1 MTDNKLTIAEAAQ
14 HFDVSERTIRRWVE
28 SGKLVAER
36 TNGQRFVLLD
46 TRTEACPNDQTV
58 DKSVSIPLESEN
70 KNLRDQLQRADSE
83 IESLRDQLSRKDEQI
98 DHLTQV
104 VAMSQKNIATL
115 SEQNQLLLE
124 DQQRRPWW
132 KRIFRW

>member
-1 MTDNKLTIAEAAQ
+1 MGGE
-14 HFDVSERTIRRWVE
+14 
-28 SGKLVAER
+28 GKLDIYIFDE
-36 TNGQRFVLLD
+36 T
-46 TRTEACPNDQTV
+46 
-58 DKSVSIPLESEN
+58 
-70 KNLRDQLQRADSE
+70 
-83 IESLRDQLSRKDEQI
+83 ESLRDQLSRKDEQI

-132 KRIFRW
+132 KRIFR

>member
-1 MTDNKLTIAEAAQ
+1 MGGE
-14 HFDVSERTIRRWVE
+14 
-28 SGKLVAER
+28 GKLDIYI
-36 TNGQRFVLLD
+36 FD
-46 TRTEACPNDQTV
+46 
-58 DKSVSIPLESEN
+58 
-70 KNLRDQLQRADSE
+70 E

-132 KRIFRW
+132 KRIFR